1 MLRLCIIGVG
11 LIGGSLARAL
21 RGAGACDE
29 IVGCG
34 CDPQQL
40 QKALALGVID
50 RAEIDI
56 ARAVQG
62 ADVVVVAVPVGAM
75 EQVFHAMAQHLAPDT
90 IVTDVGSTKGDVVAA
105 AQKVFGILPP
115 TWVPGHPIAGTER
128 SGVEA
133 SFPEL
138 FRNRRVILTPA
149 PNAHE
154 WAVARVTWMW
164 QQAGAQVTSMDPRQ
178 HDDILAASSHL
189 PHVLAYALVHTLAG
203 MQNSDEIFKY
213 AAGGFRDFTRIA
225 SSDPQMWHDICLA
238 NRDALLTMLR
248 RYSGELQQIADALQ
262 RADGAYLQSVF
273 TQAKQARDGY
283 MQNTNPP
290 CPPFSKGEIP
300 SSEGGTGA

>member
-1 MLRLCIIGVG
+1 VTDAPIQRLCVIGVG

-21 RGAGACDE
+21 RAAGACGE

-34 CDPQQL
+34 RDAQQL

-50 RAEIDI
+50 RAETDI

-75 EQVFHAMAQHLAPDT
+75 SQVFQAMAQHLSPNT
-90 IVTDVGSTKGDVVAA
+90 IVTDVGSTKGDVVRA
-105 AQKVFGILPP
+105 AQNVFGAVPP
-115 TWVPGHPIAGTER
+115 TFVPGHPIAGTEQ

-133 SFPEL
+133 SFAEL
-138 FRNRRVILTPA
+138 FRNRKVILTPA
-149 PNAHE
+149 PTTHA

-164 QQAGAQVTSMDPRQ
+164 QQVGAQVTEMDPQ
-178 HDDILAASSHL
+178 HHDEILAASSHL
-189 PHVLAYALVHTLAG
+189 PHVLAYTLVHTLAG
-203 MQNSDEIFKY
+203 MRDSDEIFKY

-248 RYSGELQQIADALQ
+248 RYSGELQQIAEALQ
-262 RADGAYLQSVF
+262 HGDGAYLQAVF
-273 TQAKQARDGY
+273 AQAKQARDVY
-283 MQNTNPP
+283 TQTIEASADAQTSRSDNQQ
-290 CPPFSKGEIP
+290 F
-300 SSEGGTGA
+300 